1 MDLFEKDALEKEKEK
16 NKINKQTTKKQKE
29 EQKEM
34 TVTISMQQFLFKCL
48 SSFIKGN
55 KQLEP
60 AIYFV
65 NYFKD
70 VLVCF
75 LLLWPKAT

>member
-1 MDLFEKDALEKEKEK
+1 MDLFEKDALEKAKEK
-16 NKINKQTTKKQKE
+16 KTNQPNKQQKE

-34 TVTISMQQFLFKCL
+34 MVTISMQQFLSKCL
-48 SSFIKGN
+48 SSSIKGN
-55 KQLEP
+55 KQREP

-75 LLLWPKAT
+75 LLL